1 MLLFFQIIDP
11 LPEIDHSDIDYE
23 PFNKNFYEEH
33 PEIQSLTQEQVA
45 ELRNKLGIRVY
56 FCDLVNLNHWY
67 HFTIRIKINCGRFIQ
82 TDIMFL

>member
-1 MLLFFQIIDP
+1 MNLFHINYRILLLPKKMLLLFFQIIDP

-56 FCDLVNLNHWY
+56 FCDLANLNH
-67 HFTIRIKINCGRFIQ
+67 
-82 TDIMFL
+82 